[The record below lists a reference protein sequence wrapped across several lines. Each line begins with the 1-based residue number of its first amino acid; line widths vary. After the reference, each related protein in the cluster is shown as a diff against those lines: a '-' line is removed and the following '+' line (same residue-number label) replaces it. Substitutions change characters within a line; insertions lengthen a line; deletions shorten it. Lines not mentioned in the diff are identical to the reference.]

1 MKYDWLDFSNQGHK
15 FWGFIGQSYLKKIL
29 EPITTQNLGSLLMK
43 LSQSNFNLQWSP
55 DSDLVR
61 SYLIAT
67 IIERFVFRKV
77 WNFSNLNVDFQI
89 LYASLLELVFLLIF
103 SLPVRNKNFHPP
115 ASPILLLKKPLL
127 LILYCTVFL
136 TNIKCF
142 PCWARTFGPNHFEI
156 SILNLR
162 VFRRPI
168 LIFNFW

>member
-1 MKYDWLDFSNQGHK
+1 
-15 FWGFIGQSYLKKIL
+15 
-29 EPITTQNLGSLLMK
+29 MK
-43 LSQSNFNLQWSP
+43 LSQSNFNLRWSP

-67 IIERFVFRKV
+67 VIEHFVLIFARFEI
-77 WNFSNLNVDFQI
+77 FSNLNVDFQI

-103 SLPVRNKNFHPP
+103 SPPVRNKNFHPP
-115 ASPILLLKKPLL
+115 ASLIIILKKKPLL

-156 SILNLR
+156 SILNPC

-168 LIFNFW
+168 LIFNF